1 MADSVNH
8 TAKPGVAARAVA
20 PPPAGYNPPRRA
32 RWGLIALIAAGHLA
46 VGALLMRFLAPDFT
60 ADMIE
65 QATEGLT
72 VIITTPTEDLPK
84 PDPEPDAGA
93 AGAPGRE
100 AVAQEQSAPPNPL
113 PSPSPV
119 PRAASTGDASQSGAR
134 DAGEGTGASGTG
146 DGTGSG
152 NGGQGRGGGLATR
165 PSVRSGELNEARD
178 FPVPE
183 GGREARFGRSVTVFF
198 TVTVD
203 GRARDCTVEQT
214 GVDPETTARVCPL
227 VIQKIRFNPA
237 TRDDGT
243 PVEARYGYRV
253 DFRRRN

>member
-1 MADSVNH
+1 MTGQDQATTGPEGGQAILAPS
-8 TAKPGVAARAVA
+8 PG
-20 PPPAGYNPPRRA
+20 YSPPRRP
-32 RWGLIALIAAGHLA
+32 RWGLITLIALGHL
-46 VGALLMRFLAPDFT
+46 GAGLLLMRFLAPDFT
-60 ADMIE
+60 ADVLDR
-65 QATEGLT
+65 ASEGLT
-72 VIITTPTEDLPK
+72 VIITTPPEEP
-84 PDPEPDAGA
+84 PAPEPEPDAGA
-93 AGAPGRE
+93 AGAPGKE
-100 AVAQEQSAPPNPL
+100 AVAQEQSAPERPL

-119 PRAASTGDASQSGAR
+119 PSAASTGNASQSGAR
-134 DAGEGTGASGTG
+134 DEGDGTGNSGSG

-152 NGGQGRGGGLATR
+152 NGGQGRGGGIATR

-178 FPVPE
+178 FPVPG

-198 TVTVD
+198 TVTVN

-253 DFRRRN
+253 DFRRRD